1 MTKDQ
6 SPSRAG
12 TRRTGA
18 RRQEPR
24 LKQDRA
30 LRTRRAILK
39 AAAEVFAQRDYPSVT
54 ILDIAEQAG
63 VTKGAVYFH
72 FANKEAV
79 AVAVAEQFYTVLLSS
94 LRPVLDT
101 DAAPARKV
109 VELLRRTARSFRED
123 ALIQAGSRLQIQQ
136 WAIESEL
143 PTPYVGFTEILTG
156 LLTECRDGG
165 ALPDGSDPEALA
177 RVLRSALFGAQHIS
191 GVQHGW
197 SDIVERTEEIIQ
209 ALPFLASAAEDRADS
224 SLPPAQ
230 EAI

>member
-6 SPSRAG
+6 APPLPT
-12 TRRTGA
+12 TRRTGT

-30 LRTRRAILK
+30 VRTRNTILK

-79 AVAVAEQFYTVLLSS
+79 AVSVAEQFYTALLASV
-94 LRPVLDT
+94 RPVLDT
-101 DAAPARKV
+101 DATPARKV
-109 VELLRRTARSFRED
+109 VELLRHTARSFHED
-123 ALIQAGSRLQIQQ
+123 PLTQAGSRLQIQQ

-143 PTPYVGFTEILTG
+143 PTPYVGFTQVLAE
-156 LLTECRDGG
+156 LLTECRTNG
-165 ALPDGSDPEALA
+165 ALPPEADPEALA

-209 ALPFLASAAEDRADS
+209 ALPVLAPAARD
-224 SLPPAQ
+224 
-230 EAI
+230 

>member
-6 SPSRAG
+6 ASPLPGA
-12 TRRTGA
+12 RRTSV

-30 LRTRRAILK
+30 VRTRNTILK

-54 ILDIAEQAG
+54 IMDIAEQAG

-79 AVAVAEQFYTVLLSS
+79 AVAVAEQFYETLLSS
-94 LRPVLDT
+94 MRPVLDT
-101 DAAPARKV
+101 YAPPARKIV
-109 VELLRRTARSFRED
+109 QLLRQTAHLFRED
-123 ALIQAGSRLQIQQ
+123 PLTQAGSRLQIQQ
-136 WAIESEL
+136 WAIESQL
-143 PTPYVGFTEILTG
+143 PTPYTAFTTVLAE
-156 LLTECRDGG
+156 LLTDCQGAG
-165 ALPDGSDPEALA
+165 ALPEGSDPEALA

-209 ALPFLASAAEDRADS
+209 ALPVLAPAARD
-224 SLPPAQ
+224 
-230 EAI
+230 

>member
-6 SPSRAG
+6 APPLPG

-30 LRTRRAILK
+30 VRTRNTILK

-79 AVAVAEQFYTVLLSS
+79 AVSVAEQFYAALLSS
-94 LRPVLDT
+94 VRPVLDT
-101 DAAPARKV
+101 DETPARKV
-109 VELLRRTARSFRED
+109 VELLRHTARSFRED
-123 ALIQAGSRLQIQQ
+123 PLTQAGSRLQIQQ

-143 PTPYVGFTEILTG
+143 PTPYVGFTDVLAR
-156 LLTECRDGG
+156 LLTECQDSGTLSRD
-165 ALPDGSDPEALA
+165 ADPEALA

-209 ALPFLASAAEDRADS
+209 ALPVLARAATHD
-224 SLPPAQ
+224 
-230 EAI
+230 